1 MNWQGLTVYI
11 VHAINFY
18 DKSINFQMF
27 NMILFVDLT
36 VACVLQVSKKW
47 VNVCRRIWMEK
58 MVHVSIVSLFYVNE
72 IIFVECK
79 CFCKT

>member
-1 MNWQGLTVYI
+1 MFIFLHELAGINS

-36 VACVLQVSKKW
+36 VTCSQYTCVLQVGK
-47 VNVCRRIWMEK
+47 N
-58 MVHVSIVSLFYVNE
+58 H
-72 IIFVECK
+72 
-79 CFCKT
+79 